1 MLVGGGSYAAPTAG
15 AGGSGG
21 PLDDVA
27 AGRAAIVLHN
37 GRLLLT
43 PLPPALDNAAD
54 TAVATTGA
62 GAGTAAAPGAGALHK
77 LDLVLLSSVERSK
90 VGTAVAALVPPA
102 TGASGAAAE
111 EAAADA
117 LVGMVSF
124 CGRYAAGGGRRF
136 DVATALAE
144 AEVLPKVR
152 AGSSARG
159 CED

>member
-15 AGGSGG
+15 GSGSGG

-54 TAVATTGA
+54 TAVATA
-62 GAGTAAAPGAGALHK
+62 GGGTAAPGAGALHE

-102 TGASGAAAE
+102 TGASGAAGAAE
-111 EAAADA
+111 EEAADA

-136 DVATALAE
+136 DVMTALAE

-152 AGSSARG
+152 AGSTG
-159 CED
+159 DE

>member
-54 TAVATTGA
+54 TAVATAGA
-62 GAGTAAAPGAGALHK
+62 GAGTAPPGAGALHE

-102 TGASGAAAE
+102 TGASGAAE
-111 EAAADA
+111 EAADA

-136 DVATALAE
+136 DVVTALAE

-152 AGSSARG
+152 AGSTYEG
-159 CED
+159 L

>member
-1 MLVGGGSYAAPTAG
+1 MLVGGGSYAAPT

-54 TAVATTGA
+54 TAVATVGA
-62 GAGTAAAPGAGALHK
+62 GAGTAAAPGAGALHE

-102 TGASGAAAE
+102 TGASGAAGAAEAE
-111 EAAADA
+111 EAADA

-136 DVATALAE
+136 DVVTALAE

-152 AGSSARG
+152 RVVKTGD
-159 CED
+159 E